1 MSWGRV
7 SVAYPDWLEELVDR
21 LQALGAMQQ
30 RPTQVSVN
38 HYVPHPEPYRLV
50 VRRHSSNSIPSLR
63 VCLCVCVCVCVC
75 VRVSCVVCVVRV
87 VG

>member
-21 LQALGAMQQ
+21 LQALGAMPP
-30 RPTQVSVN
+30 RATQVSVN

-50 VRRHSSNSIPSLR
+50 VSRHSSNSIPSRMCGVR
-63 VCLCVCVCVCVC
+63 VCRVCVCVCRAC
-75 VRVSCVVCVVRV
+75 RACRALN
-87 VG
+87 GR